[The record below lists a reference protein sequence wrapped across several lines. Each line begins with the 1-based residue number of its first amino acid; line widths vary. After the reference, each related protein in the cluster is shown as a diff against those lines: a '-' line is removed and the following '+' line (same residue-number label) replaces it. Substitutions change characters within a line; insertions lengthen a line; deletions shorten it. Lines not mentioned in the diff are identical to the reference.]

1 MIDASKLAQQPD
13 ISKLLQQLG
22 ATPSYFSLSSRYRD
36 VALTSL
42 KNSNEET
49 INYLRRRFVPK
60 AEKFFVMQEHTVKE
74 GDRLDNITHQY
85 LGDPERFWQ
94 ICDANDVLLPDE
106 LTEDI
111 GNKIKIT
118 LPEGIPGNNNA

>member
-1 MIDASKLAQQPD
+1 MIDATKLAQQSD

-22 ATPSYFSLSSRYRD
+22 AAPSYFSLSSRYRD

-49 INYLRRRFVPK
+49 IIYLRRRFIPK
-60 AEKFFVMQEHTVKE
+60 ADNFFVIQEHTVKE

-111 GNKIKIT
+111 GSKIKIT